1 MNRQEAHALIDSLD
15 ATEYS
20 RVAQYLKS
28 LEYAKMTHEEYLAS
42 LPTDDEELTAEEI
55 EAYFEGRAQLDRG
68 EGIPHEEILREFGL
82 LK

>member
-1 MNRQEAHALIDSLD
+1 MS
-15 ATEYS
+15 
-20 RVAQYLKS
+20 
-28 LEYAKMTHEEYLAS
+28 HEEYLTS
-42 LPTDDEELTAEEI
+42 LPTNDEELTEEEI